1 VTGGRE
7 RIATLAI
14 GYADG
19 LPWSLSAGG
28 EAIVLGRRVPI
39 RGAVC
44 MDVTA
49 VDVSGVPEARVGT
62 VATLLGRDGD
72 ETITLEDLA
81 RSDRTIEYE
90 ILTGFGRRLPRRYV
104 DGRTEP
110 EDGWASETR

>member
-1 VTGGRE
+1 VSYGARYVTERTE

-19 LPWSLSAGG
+19 LPWSLTGGG

-49 VDVSGVPEARVGT
+49 VDVSGVPEAGVGT
-62 VATLLGRDGD
+62 VATLLGSDGE
-72 ETITLEDLA
+72 ETITLDDLA
-81 RSDRTIEYE
+81 RKDRTIEYE
-90 ILTGFGRRLPRRYV
+90 ILTGFGRRLPRVYTGAPDR
-104 DGRTEP
+104 
-110 EDGWASETR
+110 S